1 MATSPMQPAPS
12 APASTAGPH
21 ARAPRARA
29 ARAPVP
35 RWLVVLTLLAIV
47 LTGWTGYRTLRLR
60 FERDVARLV
69 YNDNAERVEQLVL
82 EAGMGS
88 DRMRQVLSAG
98 TQGALP
104 ANASYLVIS
113 ITERRLWY
121 KQGDSV
127 LFSAPVATGSGKQLV
142 VQGGQRVLR
151 FETPRGRL
159 TVQRLDSA
167 PAWVPPDWHY
177 HEQAAKRRLGLVQL
191 VRGRPLPL
199 RDGSRLEVHGNDVVR
214 VNSNGMVIP
223 VTASDGREIV
233 ADGRIVIPPYGT
245 TQRKYPAV
253 LGDYRLY
260 LGDGYGIHGTNN
272 PASVGQAVSHGCVRM
287 RNEDIAVLY
296 QSVAVGTPVYI
307 Y

>member
-1 MATSPMQPAPS
+1 MPTHRS
-12 APASTAGPH
+12 
-21 ARAPRARA
+21 PRAASR
-29 ARAPVP
+29 VP
-35 RWLVVLTLLAIV
+35 LWLMLATLVAMALTL
-47 LTGWTGYRTLRLR
+47 WTGYQTVRLR
-60 FERDVARLV
+60 FARDVARLV
-69 YNDNAERVEQLVL
+69 YNDNAERVEQVVL

-88 DRMRQVLSAG
+88 DSLRAVLSGSTA
-98 TQGALP
+98 AVLP
-104 ANASYLVIS
+104 ADALYLVIS
-113 ITERRLWY
+113 ITDRRLWY

-127 LFSAPVATGSGKQLV
+127 LFTAPVATGSGKQLV

-159 TVQRLDSA
+159 LVQRLDSA

-177 HEQAAKRRLGLVQL
+177 QEQANKRRLGLVQL
-191 VRGRPLPL
+191 VRGRPLAL
-199 RDGSRLEVHGNDVVR
+199 RDGSRLEVQGNDVVR
-214 VNSNGMVIP
+214 VYADGSVRS
-223 VTASDGREIV
+223 VAATDGREIV

-245 TQRKYPAV
+245 TQRKYLAV
-253 LGDYRLY
+253 LGDFRLY

-296 QSVAVGTPVYI
+296 HAVAVGTPVYI

>member
-1 MATSPMQPAPS
+1 MLATLVAMA
-12 APASTAGPH
+12 
-21 ARAPRARA
+21 
-29 ARAPVP
+29 
-35 RWLVVLTLLAIV
+35 LTL
-47 LTGWTGYRTLRLR
+47 WTGYQTVRLR
-60 FERDVARLV
+60 FARDVARLV
-69 YNDNAERVEQLVL
+69 YNDNAERVEQVVL

-88 DRMRQVLSAG
+88 DSLRAVLSGSTA
-98 TQGALP
+98 AVLP
-104 ANASYLVIS
+104 ADAPYLVIS
-113 ITERRLWY
+113 ITDRRLWY

-127 LFSAPVATGSGKQLV
+127 LFTAPVATGSGKQLV

-159 TVQRLDSA
+159 LVQRLDSA

-177 HEQAAKRRLGLVQL
+177 QEQANKRRLGLVQL
-191 VRGRPLPL
+191 VRGRPLAL
-199 RDGSRLEVHGNDVVR
+199 RDGSRLEVQGNDVVR
-214 VNSNGMVIP
+214 VYADGAVRSVAA
-223 VTASDGREIV
+223 TDGREIV

-245 TQRKYPAV
+245 TQRKYLAV
-253 LGDYRLY
+253 LGDFRLY

-296 QSVAVGTPVYI
+296 HAVAVGTPVYI